1 MEITQK
7 PSGNVGQGA
16 GTVEK
21 SASDIMTARVVTTT
35 VSATVGEVAKLLS
48 NNRISGMPVVT
59 EGEVPGL
66 LNKVVGIIS
75 EADIITAPMN
85 APVESVMSR
94 EVVAVRPDSP
104 LSEVIKSQAE
114 RNIKRVPVIDEA
126 GRLVGIVSR
135 ADIVTAMA
143 AE

>member
-1 MEITQK
+1 MVKT
-7 PSGNVGQGA
+7 
-16 GTVEK
+16 
-21 SASDIMTARVVTTT
+21 ASDIMTPRVVTTT
-35 VSATVGEVAKLLS
+35 ALATVAEVTKSLAQ
-48 NNRISGMPVVT
+48 NRISGMPVVA

-75 EADIITAPMN
+75 EADILKAPAG

-94 EVVAVRPDSP
+94 EVVSVSPDTP
-104 LSEVIKSQAE
+104 VEEIIKRLAE

-135 ADIVTAMA
+135 ADIVIAMA
-143 AE
+143 AEYP